1 MSEWAQLWD
10 PKFVIILLML
20 SKLKQSFVLGLIII
34 KVNIDLFQKG
44 SNVPQKHSH
53 SPYIQDC
60 QIGIDD

>member
-1 MSEWAQLWD
+1 
-10 PKFVIILLML
+10 ML